1 MKQQTEQILEYKL
14 NVLVDM
20 LLTVVSLLGV
30 LVSRYIIDSFDLFLL
45 CSTLAC
51 FNFHNLADSHEQY
64 EELIDERTLDKN

>member
-1 MKQQTEQILEYKL
+1 MKQQTEQILGYKL

-30 LVSRYIIDSFDLFLL
+30 LIFRYIIDSFDLFLL

-64 EELIDERTLDKN
+64 EDLIDEGTLDKN

>member
-1 MKQQTEQILEYKL
+1 MKQQTEQLLEYKL
-14 NVLVDM
+14 NYLVDM

-64 EELIDERTLDKN
+64 EESIDEGTKHN

>member
-1 MKQQTEQILEYKL
+1 MKQQTEQLLEYKL
-14 NVLVDM
+14 NYLVDM

-64 EELIDERTLDKN
+64 EEFTNEGTKHN